1 MSKSPTVGVEPIDRL
16 EEKVR
21 RLVGLLEQLKTDHA
35 RALEDNRRLGAQVEA
50 LNDRL
55 QAAESASTE
64 VTTLREERDLV
75 RARVTEILGRLEA
88 LEL

>member
-1 MSKSPTVGVEPIDRL
+1 MSKSPTVGIEPIDRL

-21 RLVGLLEQLKTDHA
+21 RLVTLLEQLKTDHA

-55 QAAESASTE
+55 QAAESASSE

-75 RARVTEILGRLEA
+75 RSRVSEILDRLEG